1 MTTVEC
7 MIAGLFRID
16 REPHPEMDALAHLA
30 VVDGNAPDAQPMP
43 LELRPEQRVL
53 MAMIREER

>member
-7 MIAGLFRID
+7 LIADLFRID

-30 VVDGNAPDAQPMP
+30 VVDKNDHNAQPMP
-43 LELRPEQRVL
+43 IELRPEQRVL
-53 MAMIREER
+53 MATAEEP